1 MTTVTEEAAAPRRTS
16 RGPGEAKPAPTI
28 KPPTKGR
35 RRPALI
41 ALGVALVIIGGLA
54 TWYLTQAVSDTETVL
69 TTSSSIARGEE
80 ITAGDLT
87 TIEIAGGQNVSVFTA
102 SDAQDVIGQVAL
114 VDIPAGALVTPNSI
128 GDTIAIENGQSIVG
142 VALTSAQL
150 PSYPLAAGDVV
161 RIVETPVSQGDPPAT
176 TPATFEAVVFT
187 TRFDEATS
195 QTIVDLIVPESRAA
209 DIAARSA
216 TGRIALVV
224 DSGRR

>member
-1 MTTVTEEAAAPRRTS
+1 MTTVTEDIAAPRRTS
-16 RGPGEAKPAPTI
+16 RGNGEATKQAT

-69 TTSSSIARGEE
+69 TTSSAVSRGEQ
-80 ITAGDLT
+80 ITADDLT
-87 TIEIAGGQNVSVFTA
+87 TIEIAGGQNVDAFTA
-102 SDAQDVIGQVAL
+102 AQAQTAIGQVAL
-114 VDIPAGALVTPNSI
+114 VDLPAGSLVTPDNI
-128 GDTIAIENGQSIVG
+128 GETIAIENGQSIVG
-142 VALTSAQL
+142 VALTTAQL
-150 PSYPLAAGDVV
+150 PSYPLAAGDTV
-161 RIVETPVSQGDPPAT
+161 RIVETPVAQGEPPAT

-187 TRFDEATS
+187 TRFDEATG

-209 DIAARSA
+209 DIAARAA

-224 DSGRR
+224 DAGGN

>member
-1 MTTVTEEAAAPRRTS
+1 MTTVTEDTAAPRRTS
-16 RGPGEAKPAPTI
+16 RGNGEAPRPTT

-54 TWYLTQAVSDTETVL
+54 TWYLTQAVNDTETVL
-69 TTSSSIARGEE
+69 TTSSSVSRGEE
-80 ITAGDLT
+80 ITADDLT
-87 TIEIAGGQNVSVFTA
+87 TIEIAGGQNVEAFTA
-102 SDAQDVIGQVAL
+102 AQAQTVIGQVAL
-114 VDIPAGALVTPNSI
+114 VDLPAGSLVTPDNI

-142 VALTSAQL
+142 VALTTAQL
-150 PSYPLAAGDVV
+150 PSYPLAAGDTV
-161 RIVETPVSQGDPPAT
+161 RIVETPVAQGEPPAT

-209 DIAARSA
+209 DIAARAA

-224 DSGRR
+224 DAGGN